1 MKKVSVILGVVAAML
16 MVFSACETEDLVNP
30 VITLG
35 GADTIEIVLNDPAGF
50 TDPGATATDD
60 KDGDLTAQ
68 IIKTGTVDVAK
79 IGSYELTYSV
89 SDNAGNQAT
98 VKRIVNVIVN
108 QATFAGI
115 WNVAEVITGSNP
127 DPNWTYSATVA
138 ASGSDQMKLLITN
151 FGGFGA
157 AFIANVTFDKFGKFT
172 IPSQA
177 VVGTTEAATIEGELM
192 STTSDNGTTLT
203 MKYKVVWATSG
214 TDHSA
219 GTWTK
224 AK

>member
-30 VITLG
+30 VITLS

-98 VKRIVNVIVN
+98 VKRIVNVVVK
-108 QATFAGI
+108 QATYTGNWAVVDIVSSTDTSISGTY
-115 WNVAEVITGSNP
+115 NYNATIT
-127 DPNWTYSATVA
+127 
-138 ASGSDQMKLLITN
+138 ASGVDQTKIMIAN
-151 FGGFGA
+151 FGGFTA
-157 AFIANVTFDKFGKFT
+157 SFVVNANFAIFGDFT
-172 IPSQA
+172 IPSQPLTGSGYTGTISGT
-177 VVGTTEAATIEGELM
+177 GTTTPTGL
-192 STTSDNGTTLT
+192 TLT
-203 MKYKVVWATSG
+203 FNYIVNYTDGQIDTCVATF
-214 TDHSA
+214 
-219 GTWTK
+219 TK
-224 AK
+224 SK

>member
-1 MKKVSVILGVVAAML
+1 MKKLSVILGVVAAML
-16 MVFSACETEDLVNP
+16 MVFSACETDDLVNP
-30 VITLG
+30 VITLT
-35 GADTIEIVLNDPAGF
+35 GADTIEIVLNDAAGF

-98 VKRIVNVIVN
+98 VKRIVNVIVE
-108 QATFAGI
+108 QATYAGI
-115 WNVAEVITGSNP
+115 WNVTEVITGSNP
-127 DPNWTYSATVA
+127 DPNWVYSATVA
-138 ASGSDQMKLLITN
+138 ASGTDVMKLIITN
-151 FGGFGA
+151 FGGF
-157 AFIANVTFDKFGKFT
+157 ANFNANITFDKFGNFT
-172 IPSQA
+172 IPNQA
-177 VVGTTEAATIEGELM
+177 VIGAPEAATIEGEGT
-192 STTSDNGTTLT
+192 STTSDDGTTLT
-203 MKYKVVWATSG
+203 INYKVEWATSG